1 MLSNTSIHRIVL
13 CVCLFLVGVILAQ
26 SSENQHPLTQ
36 PLNAYEVLQ
45 RLPETSKF
53 SSLLDPE
60 LQSYLQNQTNIT
72 VFAPHNDAF
81 YQTLLLDRNTTK
93 YHILPQLC
101 LDDCWT
107 QNSESLYKSTSYMK
121 LWINHDK
128 NTKQIESGN
137 MQSAAIVNSIQ
148 VSSQQSVV
156 HIIDSIL
163 AVPLDIETTLGNL
176 KFTKA
181 KQLMALVDQQHA
193 NSSRND
199 EMMTL
204 FMPNNQAFGTV
215 DPTTL
220 GFDINAMLYNVHAV
234 RGLYTSQQL
243 RSPNSTIHNLVGS
256 NITVREN
263 QISIGNHT
271 ANIRVKDIIAENA
284 LIHTIDQVLWTTTWV
299 ASTNDST
306 TAKAAKNAASK
317 PRPSTYIYTFYW
329 LCVVYY
335 FVMLNEA

>member
-156 HIIDSIL
+156 HIIDSSKCVALTL
-163 AVPLDIETTLGNL
+163 ALSL
-176 KFTKA
+176 
-181 KQLMALVDQQHA
+181 
-193 NSSRND
+193 
-199 EMMTL
+199 L
-204 FMPNNQAFGTV
+204 FAFS
-215 DPTTL
+215 
-220 GFDINAMLYNVHAV
+220 MYH
-234 RGLYTSQQL
+234 
-243 RSPNSTIHNLVGS
+243 
-256 NITVREN
+256 
-263 QISIGNHT
+263 
-271 ANIRVKDIIAENA
+271 
-284 LIHTIDQVLWTTTWV
+284 
-299 ASTNDST
+299 
-306 TAKAAKNAASK
+306 
-317 PRPSTYIYTFYW
+317 
-329 LCVVYY
+329 
-335 FVMLNEA
+335 

>member
-1 MLSNTSIHRIVL
+1 MPSNHSIPRMML
-13 CVCLFLVGVILAQ
+13 CACLFLVGMVLAQ
-26 SSENQHPLTQ
+26 SSESQHPVAR
-36 PLNAYEVLQ
+36 PLNVYQVLKQ
-45 RLPETSKF
+45 LPETSKF

-81 YQTLLLDRNTTK
+81 HHTLLLDRNTTK

-101 LDDCWT
+101 LEDCWT
-107 QNSESLYKSTSYMK
+107 KDDGSLYKSTAYMK
-121 LWINHDK
+121 FWINRDK

-163 AVPLDIETTLGNL
+163 TVPLDIETTLGNL

-181 KQLMALVDQQHA
+181 KQLMALVDQHHA
-193 NSSRND
+193 NSSRHD
-199 EMMTL
+199 EMFTL

-215 DPTTL
+215 DPNTL
-220 GFDINAMLYNVHAV
+220 GLDINDMIYNVHAV

-243 RSPNSTIHNLVGS
+243 RHPNSTIHNLAGS
-256 NITVREN
+256 NIAIREN
-263 QISIGNHT
+263 QISIDNNT
-271 ANIRVKDIIAENA
+271 ANILVKDIIAENA

-299 ASTNDST
+299 TSTNDT
-306 TAKAAKNAASK
+306 TTTAAKNAASK
-317 PRPSTYIYTFYW
+317 PRPSTYIYTFHW

-335 FVMLNEA
+335 FVMLNKA